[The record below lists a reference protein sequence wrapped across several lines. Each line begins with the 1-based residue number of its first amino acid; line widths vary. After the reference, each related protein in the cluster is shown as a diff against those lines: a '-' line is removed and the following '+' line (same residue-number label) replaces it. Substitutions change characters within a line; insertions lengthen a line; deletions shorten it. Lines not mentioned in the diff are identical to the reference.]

1 MLFTWLTDGG
11 IGVAKLALLKMLK
24 VARMLRFGRLI
35 TRVTAHRKVHTGYV
49 EACKFFIYVLYVAHI
64 LACLFFLWSE
74 LFDCQSSTCT
84 GTADIPVCEYTS
96 GTTGCPAGCTDDGAT
111 CSGTAV
117 APSCTGVGLKPGEC
131 PAGCTYTPFMLNE
144 WDLDVNSPLMEIR
157 SGEIVELDSETL
169 TERNDCV
176 PTSWRHAYSMAGVS
190 VNEML
195 PWSQWTQA
203 FYWAITTMTTIGY
216 GDRGPQNESEM
227 VFTIVAELVGLAFFA
242 LLIQTINTLKEVIGL
257 KEQEQRDTK
266 NKLVDQMKRNDLSD
280 DLIAKV
286 VKFLNFKNTSKAGRA
301 FLKEDPDFNELSHA
315 LQRQVSRETNL
326 PYVKNVK
333 ILGHSMDDQLEMDNV
348 KDIFEEANEGDDPNP
363 ALDRGEINNL
373 VLKLGVSS
381 DYFTKERLD
390 EAMNSMDSSGD
401 GEVELD
407 EFQNWWYTQLF
418 KRPRMKPC
426 PKGLLDEIAE
436 CLECVPA
443 SPGDIIVP
451 KLKYGESFFVLQ
463 AGKVVK
469 RASDPKD
476 RYHITET
483 EVKHDDNDP
492 FFGLQAVLP
501 DLEFERIRPRLA
513 TMEIV
518 VAENSYVECLSIK
531 R

>member
-1 MLFTWLTDGG
+1 
-11 IGVAKLALLKMLK
+11 
-24 VARMLRFGRLI
+24 
-35 TRVTAHRKVHTGYV
+35 
-49 EACKFFIYVLYVAHI
+49 
-64 LACLFFLWSE
+64 
-74 LFDCQSSTCT
+74 
-84 GTADIPVCEYTS
+84 
-96 GTTGCPAGCTDDGAT
+96 
-111 CSGTAV
+111 
-117 APSCTGVGLKPGEC
+117 
-131 PAGCTYTPFMLNE
+131 
-144 WDLDVNSPLMEIR
+144 
-157 SGEIVELDSETL
+157 
-169 TERNDCV
+169 
-176 PTSWRHAYSMAGVS
+176 
-190 VNEML
+190 
-195 PWSQWTQA
+195 
-203 FYWAITTMTTIGY
+203 
-216 GDRGPQNESEM
+216 M

-463 AGKVVK
+463 ACVRSEGQV
-469 RASDPKD
+469 PH
-476 RYHITET
+476 Y
-483 EVKHDDNDP
+483 
-492 FFGLQAVLP
+492 
-501 DLEFERIRPRLA
+501 
-513 TMEIV
+513 
-518 VAENSYVECLSIK
+518 
-531 R
+531 